1 MMKKVLFILVLLMA
15 ALLVNA
21 QIRTTPVHAT
31 NPPTSRPTPPPPPG
45 GGPRAGQRIQLPGY
59 GTFCGSFIVKKRAVG
74 VAKIMSQGAT
84 KMPTSKQNEGVR
96 TGLTAAELPKPII
109 DNVATDFAGY
119 TIKDGAKVV
128 KDKALSFEVY
138 VTKGRDAG
146 TIVYEQVEENLE
158 PKH

>member
-1 MMKKVLFILVLLMA
+1 MKKLLFILVLLMA
-15 ALLVNA
+15 VLAVNA
-21 QIRTTPVHAT
+21 QTRRKSELNMTKKELINSA
-31 NPPTSRPTPPPPPG
+31 RPMPM
-45 GGPRAGQRIQLPGY
+45 AGQRIQVPGY
-59 GTFCGSFIVKKRAVG
+59 GTYSISSFIVKKRTAR

-96 TGLTAAELPKPII
+96 TALTAAELPKAII

-119 TIKDGAKVV
+119 TIKDGAKVF

-146 TIVYEQVEENLE
+146 TIIYEQVEENLE
-158 PKH
+158 PKQ